1 MGFYEVQEMSICKSW
16 SIERYIG
23 RREGDVVFD
32 RCALVLAALTF
43 LWEAIWNRKIYVQIY
58 NPPLAPNNTYFEAF
72 DWTEQAPDFVVT
84 GNTWTTRHDSEAN
97 LWKP

>member
-1 MGFYEVQEMSICKSW
+1 MSICKSMRV
-16 SIERYIG
+16 ERYTG

-43 LWEAIWNRKIYVQIY
+43 LWEAIWNREIYVHIY
-58 NPPLAPNNTYFEAF
+58 DPPLAPSNTYFEAF
-72 DWTEQAPDFVVT
+72 DWKKPVPADYSE
-84 GNTWTTRHDSEAN
+84 NTWTTRHDSEAN